1 MPREP
6 RRAFAAPFP
15 AEEVSYLA
23 LCEGN
28 AKKPVYT
35 MHKWWA
41 RRLGVIFRMLLIS
54 LASGEGTTEDEL
66 WQRFYSPFSLP
77 DGFTV
82 LDPFLGGGTTLVE
95 AAKQGARCIGC
106 DIDPVA
112 CFITTQELTPTDPE
126 ALRSRVCEI
135 EEAVAPRIR
144 RLYRSWADGRPVD
157 AVYFFWVDRIS
168 CPSCGAE
175 RDGHPTYQLAH
186 DRQKDWQMVVCPFC
200 DMLTELRLSAKRLHC
215 GGCRQRT
222 DLRSPPMEYGKFCC
236 PDCGERTPL
245 HQLYRERLA
254 RPRLFAKEY
263 LTADEQRGFARIGEA
278 DLRRYAE
285 AEALLEAESPTL
297 PIPSA
302 RIPEEGR
309 SDRRPLLYGYS
320 AYREMFNARQL
331 YCLGL
336 IAAEIQRT
344 KDIGVRQALALGFS
358 HCLASNN
365 MFCGY
370 AFGYRR
376 LTPLFS
382 VHAFRKISRPV
393 EGHVWGLPLGRGSF
407 SNAMRAVIEG
417 KEYMRQPY
425 EYRYRNRE
433 PKRVF
438 VGPPVKPSDGQPA
451 AGADVQILNQTSA
464 DLSAIPSGSV
474 DLILTDPPYFDN
486 LSYSELSDFYH
497 VWLREILRAA
507 YPGHAQEH
515 TPMMLSL
522 YAGECIPGP
531 NSAIPSA
538 RVPYL
543 ETLTQVFQECR
554 RVAKA
559 GAGMVFTYHHR
570 SPEAWAPLGQA
581 LLQSGFRVLRVF
593 PVRSEGRSG
602 FHSYGGSIKWDSVLL
617 CRREASVTLRD
628 ATGRAVGGI
637 LRSASS
643 AAKRWEER
651 LRRAKLEIGAT
662 DLQSLRMSLV
672 IHGFSQRGLRPTRLQ
687 EALEKAA
694 AGPRPAAVANQ

>member
-1 MPREP
+1 MPTEP
-6 RRAFAAPFP
+6 QQKFTGPFP
-15 AEEVSYLA
+15 TEEVSHLA

-54 LASGEGTTEDEL
+54 HAAGEDATEDEL

-77 DGFTV
+77 EGFTV

-126 ALRSRVCEI
+126 AIRSRLCEI
-135 EEAVAPRIR
+135 EETVAPRVR

-168 CPSCGAE
+168 CPSCGSE
-175 RDGHPTYQLAH
+175 HDGHPTYQLAH
-186 DRQKDWQMVVCPFC
+186 DRQKDWQIVVCPHC

-215 GGCRQRT
+215 EGCRRRT

-236 PDCGERTPL
+236 PDCMERTPL
-245 HQLYRERLA
+245 SQLYRKGLA
-254 RPRLFAKEY
+254 HPRLFAKEY
-263 LTADEQRGFARIGEA
+263 LGADEQRGFARIGEA

-285 AEALLEAESPTL
+285 AESLLQAEGPSL

-320 AYREMFNARQL
+320 TYREMFNARQL

-336 IAAEIQRT
+336 IAAEIQDT
-344 KDIGVRQALALGFS
+344 ESVAVRQSLALGFS

-407 SNAMRAVIEG
+407 TNAMRAVVEG
-417 KEYMRQPY
+417 KEYMRRPY
-425 EYRYRNRE
+425 EYRYRNLK
-433 PKRVF
+433 PQRVF
-438 VGPPVKPSDGQPA
+438 VGTPAKLSDGQSI
-451 AGADVQILNQTSA
+451 AGPDIQILNQTSA
-464 DLSAIPSGSV
+464 NLSAIPAGSV
-474 DLILTDPPYFDN
+474 DLILTDPPYYDN

-497 VWLREILRAA
+497 VWLRDILGTE

-515 TPMMLSL
+515 TPLTLSL
-522 YAGECIPGP
+522 YAGKCILGP
-531 NSAIPSA
+531 DSPIPSP
-538 RVPYL
+538 RVPYV

-559 GAGMVFTYHHR
+559 GANMIFTYHHR
-570 SPEAWAPLGQA
+570 SPEAWAALGQA
-581 LLQSGFRVLRVF
+581 LLQAGFRVLRVF

-617 CRREASVTLRD
+617 CRREEAVTLGD

-637 LRSASS
+637 LRSAFF
-643 AAKRWEER
+643 AAKRWKKR
-651 LRRAKLEIGAT
+651 LQRAKLDIGAT

-672 IHGFSQRGLRPTRLQ
+672 IHGFSQRELRATRLQ
-687 EALEKAA
+687 EVLEKAA
-694 AGPRPAAVANQ
+694 AGPRPEAEANQ